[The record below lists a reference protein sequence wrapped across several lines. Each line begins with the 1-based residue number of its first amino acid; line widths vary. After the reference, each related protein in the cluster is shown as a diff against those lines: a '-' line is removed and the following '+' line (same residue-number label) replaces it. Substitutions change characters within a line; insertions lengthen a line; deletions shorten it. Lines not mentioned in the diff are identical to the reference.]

1 MNTAICDD
9 EKVWQERLIKLLD
22 KYAIE
27 RHIEI
32 RKKCFS
38 SGELLFKSD
47 EVFDVIFMDYQMA
60 GLDGIET
67 ARKIRQRNPESFT
80 IFVSSFPQVALD
92 AFEVR
97 AYRFLTKPID
107 EKKLFKAIDDY
118 RTEIDKEKFLVFKMH
133 DRTLRV
139 RISDIIYLEAAKN
152 HTKIH
157 TAREDYEVLT
167 NIKEVNKILPQEK
180 FYRCHKAFIVSFAH
194 IKSHTKTD
202 AYFDDGSSAYIS
214 RNYIAA
220 FRAAFQEY
228 ILKYN
233 SGDIS

>member
-9 EKVWQERLIKLLD
+9 EKLWQEQLIKLLD
-22 KYAIE
+22 KYAVE

-32 RKKCFS
+32 KKKCFS
-38 SGELLFKSD
+38 SGELLFESD
-47 EVFDVIFMDYQMA
+47 EVFDIIFMDYQME

-67 ARKIRQRNPESFT
+67 ARKIRRRNPESFT

-133 DRTLRV
+133 DNTLRV

-152 HTKIH
+152 HTMIH
-157 TAREDYEVLT
+157 TARGNYEVLT
-167 NIKEVNKILPQEK
+167 NIKEVQKMLPSEK

-194 IKSHTKTD
+194 IQSHTRTD
-202 AYFDDGSSAYIS
+202 VYFGDGSSAYIS
-214 RNYIAA
+214 RNYISD
-220 FRAAFQEY
+220 FRTAFQEY